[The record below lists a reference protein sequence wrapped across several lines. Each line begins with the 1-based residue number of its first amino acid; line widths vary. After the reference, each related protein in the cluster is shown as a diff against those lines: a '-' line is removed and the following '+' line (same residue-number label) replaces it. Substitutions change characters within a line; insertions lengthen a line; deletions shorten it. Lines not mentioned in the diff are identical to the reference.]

1 MKRDNKNKPQIKE
14 VKTVI
19 RELGME
25 SERIYRLIRNEF
37 DEILKDLQANETD
50 QATELINLS
59 EENLYNYLEKQL
71 NYFDTFISNRDE
83 NNNE

>member
-14 VKTVI
+14 VKTVN